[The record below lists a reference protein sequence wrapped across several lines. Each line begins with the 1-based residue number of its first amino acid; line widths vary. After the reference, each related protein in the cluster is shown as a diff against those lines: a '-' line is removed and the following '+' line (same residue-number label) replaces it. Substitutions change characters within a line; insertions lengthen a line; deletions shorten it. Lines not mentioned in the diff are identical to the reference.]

1 MVMIEY
7 ELNEMQ
13 CHRNCV
19 RRRAPSRSSGNTMK
33 RPRRQFIKLATSAAV
48 LPALSLGSALAQP
61 PPNPERV
68 PEPTLSER
76 AAMARI
82 AHAFMQ
88 KYDVPALSFA
98 VGYAGEIVHRDA
110 FGSADRERDGAV
122 TPMHL
127 FRIASVSKMVTS
139 AAIFGLIEQGRLK
152 LSDKVFGPG
161 AITGTDYGR
170 PPYNPGVGE
179 ITLGQLLTHTA
190 GGWTNDSR
198 DPMFSHPRMDQP
210 ELLTCT
216 LSNRPL
222 DNPPGQHYAY
232 SNFGYC
238 VLGRVIEKVTG
249 QPYAD
254 YVRAEVLSRCG
265 VTEMSIAGNTFE
277 HRQRAAGK
285 YYGQAENTYDINVT
299 RMDSHGGWIAR
310 PAAIVRFM
318 MHVDGFAKP
327 PNILKP
333 QTIQTMTT
341 ASAANPGYAKGWS
354 VNKSGN
360 SWHGGSLPGTTTVA
374 VRTHSGLC
382 SAAFANTSRDNSH
395 HRRQLDNSNCE
406 NVGR

>member
-1 MVMIEY
+1 
-7 ELNEMQ
+7 
-13 CHRNCV
+13 
-19 RRRAPSRSSGNTMK
+19 MK
-33 RPRRQFIKLATSAAV
+33 LPRRQFIKLAASAAA
-48 LPALSLGSALAQP
+48 LPALSLGRALAQP
-61 PPNPERV
+61 APNPERV
-68 PEPTLSER
+68 PELTPSER
-76 AAMARI
+76 AAMARL

-152 LSDKVFGPG
+152 LSDRIFGPG

-170 PPYNPGVGE
+170 PPYNPGVDE

-210 ELLTCT
+210 ELITWT

-222 DNPPGQHYAY
+222 DNPPDQHYAY

-249 QPYAD
+249 QPFAD
-254 YVRAEVLSRCG
+254 HVRAEVLSRCG
-265 VTEMSIAGNTFE
+265 VTEMSIAGNTLE
-277 HRQRAAGK
+277 QRQRDEVK
-285 YYGQAENTYDINVT
+285 YYGQAENPYDMNVT

-333 QTIQTMTT
+333 QTIQTMT
-341 ASAANPGYAKGWS
+341 AGSAANPGYAKGWS

-360 SWHGGSLPGTTTVA
+360 WWHSGSLPGTTTVA
-374 VRTHSGLC
+374 VRTHSGFC
-382 SAAFANTSRDNSH
+382 WAAFINTSRANS
-395 HRRQLDNSNCE
+395 QIDGDLDKLNWDM
-406 NVGR
+406 VGQVEHWRA

>member
-1 MVMIEY
+1 
-7 ELNEMQ
+7 
-13 CHRNCV
+13 
-19 RRRAPSRSSGNTMK
+19 MK
-33 RPRRQFIKLATSAAV
+33 LPRRQFIKLATSAAV

-61 PPNPERV
+61 APNPERV
-68 PEPTLSER
+68 PEPTPSER

-110 FGSADRERDGAV
+110 FGSADRERDEAV

-127 FRIASVSKMVTS
+127 FRVASVSKMITS
-139 AAIFGLIEQGRLK
+139 AAVFGLIEQGRLK

-210 ELLTCT
+210 ELITWT

-265 VTEMSIAGNTFE
+265 VTEMSIAGNTLE
-277 HRQRAAGK
+277 QRQRDEVK
-285 YYGQAENTYDINVT
+285 YYGQGENPYDMNVT

-360 SWHGGSLPGTTTVA
+360 WWHGGSLPGTTTVA
-374 VRTHSGLC
+374 VRTHSGFC
-382 SAAFANTSRDNSH
+382 WAAFTNTSRANS
-395 HRRQLDNSNCE
+395 QLGGDLDKLNWDM
-406 NVGR
+406 VGQVELWRA